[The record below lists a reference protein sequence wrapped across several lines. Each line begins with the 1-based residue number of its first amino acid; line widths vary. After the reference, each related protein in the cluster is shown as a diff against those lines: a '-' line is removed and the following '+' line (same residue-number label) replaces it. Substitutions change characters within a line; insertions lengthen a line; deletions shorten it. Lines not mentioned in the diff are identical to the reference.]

1 MRNIIISL
9 ILSASLLTSAQNV
22 EALNDSIKKYT
33 FNNPNK
39 ALKFGFDAIA
49 ISDYNKLDWALYET
63 NYRIGQTLFYLAR
76 YKDSYDY
83 LLQAINIFE
92 ALPKS
97 ERKFPNISKPPWILV
112 TIGNVYYKNNLLDK
126 ASKFYSE
133 ALDNFYQYP
142 DSEKQDQLFGIN
154 TAEVNLALVNVKLG
168 KFDDAL
174 KFYNKV
180 LARRLSMKTS
190 AEILFTY
197 ALFMNLYCE
206 KDEENKAALYFKKV
220 EDYYNLESPKIK
232 NDKFLNRQY
241 VLAVR
246 DYCKYLINKEN
257 FNLALKLL
265 VKVKE
270 LSKSFQHDLPSI
282 NILIAKSYF
291 EIKDFQKVK
300 VLLNENL
307 NSPFVNYEERIKT
320 LELMSSVYSLQSDT
334 KNLLSVK
341 DSLIYYKGF
350 SQIVPYNQLDNI
362 ENVILL
368 SEKQQEVNEN
378 KLRLNRTIFI
388 FSTVLIILFFI
399 LVIYRINA
407 KLQKERSTIL
417 ELEKSQIEEELS
429 VKKRELFSK
438 TNYILQRNESLTNL
452 KVKFFNKNI
461 PVNTNKIKREISNL
475 INSENAYI
483 EFDKKFVE
491 VFPDF
496 YKKINQNYSLSKT
509 DFRLIAYIKMNKS
522 NNEIAQI
529 SGISLRTVQSQRY
542 RLAKKLNLT
551 KHQKLDSFIFSI

>member
-1 MRNIIISL
+1 
-9 ILSASLLTSAQNV
+9 
-22 EALNDSIKKYT
+22 
-33 FNNPNK
+33 
-39 ALKFGFDAIA
+39 
-49 ISDYNKLDWALYET
+49 
-63 NYRIGQTLFYLAR
+63 
-76 YKDSYDY
+76 
-83 LLQAINIFE
+83 
-92 ALPKS
+92 
-97 ERKFPNISKPPWILV
+97 
-112 TIGNVYYKNNLLDK
+112 
-126 ASKFYSE
+126 
-133 ALDNFYQYP
+133 
-142 DSEKQDQLFGIN
+142 
-154 TAEVNLALVNVKLG
+154 
-168 KFDDAL
+168 
-174 KFYNKV
+174 
-180 LARRLSMKTS
+180 
-190 AEILFTY
+190 
-197 ALFMNLYCE
+197 MNLYCE

-551 KHQKLDSFIFSI
+551 NHQQLDSFIFSI